1 MGLFSVIEQVDKRFL
16 KDHFGDN
23 DEGNLYKAACGQ
35 LGCATLERRVGADG
49 GDGGGRY
56 IAGDPD
62 DQTYR
67 LTTNE
72 DDPAANTYEDLARL
86 VRTIDGAGL
95 PGGPGRFDS
104 AAFREPVEAIMNAR
118 AFLRWAGVNILIGG
132 WDNYFATPSNYFLY
146 NSGRRGDERGFVA
159 SPYFT
164 FIPWDYDNS
173 FGVDFFETQWQ
184 YTDIVDW
191 PSNTDNYGRE
201 NSRGGRS
208 RIPLVQHLL
217 RNRDFL
223 RYHLDHLEHLL
234 DTVFNPAAIAA
245 AIGAGGLWDTVAQAA
260 YLESDSPTASR
271 SPAGS
276 SPTRGLAQRP
286 RAARAAPRGREGRGD
301 RPLRAHAPRQRQTAA
316 DRAPP
321 GPPGRRQRRHV
332 PGQPGATAVATGPP
346 PTVAPLRALFQ
357 RRVDGDDALLR
368 LARLRF
374 AQAGLAAEV
383 YADTPEQ
390 LEWILGFAPSRPHL
404 PVVHLGRGVNLLDG
418 GGRAAVQGFAD
429 RFAGRVAG
437 LVVHDKAEMAT
448 RTGDLVAGIRELDL
462 PPDGPVLL
470 LEYAAGL
477 ELDWFVE
484 VAERLRE
491 VPRVG
496 ACVDVGHVGIAQA
509 RASFSRAHPG
519 LDLAALDPGDGRLPG
534 LAADVEAAVASAL
547 SAVLGLL
554 RSLGEVGK
562 PIHLHLH
569 DGHPLIPGLSD
580 HFSFLIRVPVPFD
593 HQGRRSRDLPHPRDP
608 SGRGPPPPWRRRRPV
623 RALARPHQ
631 RRADE
636 PLAGRPVR
644 ERAARD
650 LRPGRPR

>member
-1 MGLFSVIEQVDKRFL
+1 MAMAKDEFFGQPLYMLHVTGWPPEAVRPDRPVEEPIAAPAGARLALWPTSPGDGRHIAPPGDGGERLVGMSKVNLKAMYNDPSQMREALAWGLFATAGVPASWHTYAKLGLNRTYMGLFSVIEQVDKRFL

-95 PGGPGRFDS
+95 PGGAGRFDS
-104 AAFREPVEAIMNAR
+104 AAFRESVEAIMNAR

-201 NSRGGRS
+201 NSGGGRS

-223 RYHLDHLEHLL
+223 RYYLDHLEHLL

-245 AIGAGGLWDTVAQAA
+245 AIGTGGLWDTVAQAA
-260 YLESDSPTASR
+260 YLESDSPHGQPFTGRQFTNHEVWR
-271 SPAGS
+271 SGHEQHELRRGDEKAEGIVHYVRMRHDSARRQLTELRRDHPAGAS
-276 SPTRGLAQRP
+276 
-286 RAARAAPRGREGRGD
+286 
-301 RPLRAHAPRQRQTAA
+301 
-316 DRAPP
+316 
-321 GPPGRRQRRHV
+321 
-332 PGQPGATAVATGPP
+332 GAT
-346 PTVAPLRALFQ
+346 F
-357 RRVDGDDALLR
+357 
-368 LARLRF
+368 
-374 AQAGLAAEV
+374 
-383 YADTPEQ
+383 
-390 LEWILGFAPSRPHL
+390 
-404 PVVHLGRGVNLLDG
+404 
-418 GGRAAVQGFAD
+418 
-429 RFAGRVAG
+429 
-437 LVVHDKAEMAT
+437 
-448 RTGDLVAGIRELDL
+448 
-462 PPDGPVLL
+462 
-470 LEYAAGL
+470 
-477 ELDWFVE
+477 
-484 VAERLRE
+484 
-491 VPRVG
+491 
-496 ACVDVGHVGIAQA
+496 
-509 RASFSRAHPG
+509 PG
-519 LDLAALDPGDGRLPG
+519 
-534 LAADVEAAVASAL
+534 
-547 SAVLGLL
+547 
-554 RSLGEVGK
+554 SL
-562 PIHLHLH
+562 
-569 DGHPLIPGLSD
+569 
-580 HFSFLIRVPVPFD
+580 
-593 HQGRRSRDLPHPRDP
+593 
-608 SGRGPPPPWRRRRPV
+608 
-623 RALARPHQ
+623 
-631 RRADE
+631 E
-636 PLAGRPVR
+636 PLP
-644 ERAARD
+644 
-650 LRPGRPR
+650 